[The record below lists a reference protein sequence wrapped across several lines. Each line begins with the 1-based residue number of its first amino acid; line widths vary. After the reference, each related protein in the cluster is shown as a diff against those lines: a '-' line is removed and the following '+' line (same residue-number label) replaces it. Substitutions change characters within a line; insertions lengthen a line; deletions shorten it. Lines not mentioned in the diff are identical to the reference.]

1 MKPYYYNSGREKL
14 DSWGIWPKSAIG
26 RFTVYLVG
34 LDLLFRLVRTVAGST
49 SKLSLT
55 LSPWITLVTFIIC
68 VLLIFLALRW
78 SKNHLLWRLRNRLI
92 VTYVFIGVIPVVLI
106 LLIGFI
112 AGYLFAGQFATFV
125 ATKVLDEQVR
135 ALHHANTDVA
145 LDLANQLKAGTVF
158 SAPALKRIG
167 GIEHLG
173 SRFQEADLLVSD
185 GRQNIVLRS
194 AHPEQAQALVAPQ
207 WLTHDFSGLAVDNGK
222 LYLRSVVRVPA
233 KSSLLTVMTSAPIQ
247 GSIINEIAGKTG
259 EVRIFPLNVEP
270 DEDTNGV
277 RASSSKPKEGTVF
290 QAGKRS
296 GDITGGVA
304 AGNIPPSRGWW
315 DQEVH
320 YGMPVASVSWE
331 TGPGRTQGL
340 GPATVLVG
348 TRISTLYGQ
357 LFFNLGRNANVVILA
372 LVGITIFFG
381 VIELFALLI
390 GVGLTRTITRSV
402 ANLYEATEHV
412 NRGDL
417 KHRIAVKS
425 NDQLAALQKSFNSM
439 SASIE
444 RLLLEQKEKERL
456 QSELEIAQEVQ
467 SQLFPRVSHNMRT
480 LEVHGICK
488 PARTVS
494 GDYYDFLQLGEEQ
507 LGIAM
512 GDISGKGISAAL
524 LMATVHSAVR
534 AYELGR
540 MPGKTELVAAGAAAI
555 SAASGYSYRS
565 LGMTS
570 AVAESPGIVL
580 SLLNQHLFH
589 STPAEK
595 YATLFL
601 SIYDGESRT
610 LTYSNAGHL
619 PPLLVASDGN
629 MRRLDVG
636 GTVIGLFENL
646 TWEEQK
652 VQMHPGEMF
661 VAFSDGIT
669 EPENEFGEFGEER
682 LIELLHENRHLP
694 LARISE
700 IVIAAVQ
707 DWIGNQE
714 QPDDLTL
721 VLARAQ

>member
-1 MKPYYYNSGREKL
+1 
-14 DSWGIWPKSAIG
+14 
-26 RFTVYLVG
+26 
-34 LDLLFRLVRTVAGST
+34 
-49 SKLSLT
+49 
-55 LSPWITLVTFIIC
+55 
-68 VLLIFLALRW
+68 
-78 SKNHLLWRLRNRLI
+78 
-92 VTYVFIGVIPVVLI
+92 
-106 LLIGFI
+106 
-112 AGYLFAGQFATFV
+112 
-125 ATKVLDEQVR
+125 
-135 ALHHANTDVA
+135 
-145 LDLANQLKAGTVF
+145 
-158 SAPALKRIG
+158 
-167 GIEHLG
+167 
-173 SRFQEADLLVSD
+173 
-185 GRQNIVLRS
+185 
-194 AHPEQAQALVAPQ
+194 
-207 WLTHDFSGLAVDNGK
+207 
-222 LYLRSVVRVPA
+222 
-233 KSSLLTVMTSAPIQ
+233 
-247 GSIINEIAGKTG
+247 
-259 EVRIFPLNVEP
+259 
-270 DEDTNGV
+270 
-277 RASSSKPKEGTVF
+277 
-290 QAGKRS
+290 
-296 GDITGGVA
+296 
-304 AGNIPPSRGWW
+304 
-315 DQEVH
+315 
-320 YGMPVASVSWE
+320 
-331 TGPGRTQGL
+331 
-340 GPATVLVG
+340 
-348 TRISTLYGQ
+348 
-357 LFFNLGRNANVVILA
+357 
-372 LVGITIFFG
+372 
-381 VIELFALLI
+381 
-390 GVGLTRTITRSV
+390 
-402 ANLYEATEHV
+402 
-412 NRGDL
+412 
-417 KHRIAVKS
+417 
-425 NDQLAALQKSFNSM
+425 
-439 SASIE
+439 
-444 RLLLEQKEKERL
+444 
-456 QSELEIAQEVQ
+456 EVQ
-467 SQLFPRVSHNMRT
+467 SQLFPRATHNLTT
-480 LEVHGICK
+480 LEVHGVCK

-540 MPGKTELVAAGAAAI
+540 MPGKAELVAAGAAAI
-555 SAASGYSYRS
+555 SAATGYSYRS

-570 AVAESPGIVL
+570 AVAESPGMVL

-652 VQMHPGEMF
+652 VQMNPGEIL

-700 IVIAAVQ
+700 VVIAAVQ